1 MSDVANEY
9 KGKIPDSILE
19 KYEDEAK
26 NFKLTKSQEKKILD
40 RIEQD
45 YNNSLI
51 DPGEAIGVV
60 TAESFGEPG
69 TQMTL
74 NTFHFAGVAELNITL
89 GLPRLIE
96 IFDARANPETPMME
110 IYLKKDYKNDE
121 EEVKKIAS
129 LIKETK
135 FNDVVSE
142 FAINVM
148 KMEVEAILNKKEM
161 RELKINEKTIIENL
175 SKKLKGHSIRETSDG
190 VIAIKP
196 ALKEGM
202 ELKEIYKLK
211 EKVKEIYIKGV
222 AGVSNVLPIKKPN
235 EYVILTTGSNLKDT
249 MEIKEVDDT
258 RTISN
263 NIIEVQEV
271 LGIEAARNAIIN
283 EALRVI
289 KDQGLEVDIR
299 HLMLIADLMT
309 VTGRVKGVT
318 RSGITGEKES
328 VLARASFETPI
339 KHIINASIVGEIDN
353 LNSVVENVMLN
364 QPVPVGT
371 GLPGLLA
378 KMKKEK

>member
-89 GLPRLIE
+89 ELPRLIE

-196 ALKEGM
+196 ASKEGM

-211 EKVKEIYIKGV
+211 EKVKEIYVKGV